1 MTAAEQASF
10 QVPVI
15 EERNDLVLADIEQ
28 EIWTPGSVNE
38 AAARAAKVAHLVLG
52 VEEKGAEDTFT
63 GQLEAMGLT
72 ETPEGLV
79 PVVSVAVGAKDNEG
93 RVWTPSHVVKG
104 HDKLTTKNGQAI
116 PETSIWQKMY
126 TRRDAAWWNKTR
138 PEGESQ
144 LVKTPL
150 RIVLADVALRG
161 TDKKWDKQQ
170 AELQKLIDGHSSET
184 TTLEGMAILDWE
196 MMDADAIIGDIER
209 PDKQTVTRF
218 VQHERDRS
226 GVGDADGPGAF
237 VFGGRARLFGWGG
250 GARLVRGFRAVMGQ
264 KRAS

>member
-1 MTAAEQASF
+1 MAEQASF
-10 QVPVI
+10 QIPTI
-15 EERNDLVLADIEQ
+15 EERDDLVLADAGQ
-28 EIWTPGSVNE
+28 EVWTPGSINA

-79 PVVSVAVGAKDNEG
+79 PVVSVAVGAKDENG
-93 RVWTPSHVVKG
+93 RAWTPSHVVKG
-104 HDKLTTKNGQAI
+104 HDKLTTKSGDAI
-116 PETSIWQKMY
+116 RATAIWSDMY
-126 TRRDAAWWNKTR
+126 ANRPAEWWNKTR

-150 RIVLADVALRG
+150 RLVLADVALRG
-161 TDKKWDKQQ
+161 TNKKWDGQQ
-170 AELQKLIDGHSSET
+170 AELQKLVDGHSSDT
-184 TTLEGMAILDWE
+184 ATLEGMAILDWE

-209 PDKQTVTRF
+209 PDEQTVTRF

-226 GVGDADGPGAF
+226 DAGGAF
-237 VFGGRARLFGWGG
+237 GPVAYVLGDLALLLGWRG
-250 GARLVRGFRAVMGQ
+250 GAYPDRGFRAVMGQ
-264 KRAS
+264 KQAS